1 MAYRKTFSI
10 AELKNSIANQ
20 SSLSNYYEVKVSAPS
35 GLKSDN
41 FVTRELGIRCSDAVL
56 PTSAF
61 ATGEIK
67 DNFHGINEQHAHT
80 RLYTDINFSFYLD
93 SNYEVIK
100 FFENWMNYIG
110 GDVNPEK
117 KFRRLHYPKDYKTD
131 TMSICKFE
139 RGDEKDAELVYNFY
153 GAFPKSMDSIPVS
166 YGDAQVLKVN
176 VTFAYEYYT
185 TNMSRMY
192 QSGAVVGERGMKN
205 EKVDREVKPKSRKPS
220 TMADRLY
227 GKPGQT
233 IQTEG
238 GLVTFQ

>member
-1 MAYRKTFSI
+1 MAYRKPISI
-10 AELKNSIANQ
+10 AELKTSIASQ
-20 SSLSNYYEVKVSAPS
+20 TSLSNYYEVKVSAPS
-35 GLKSDN
+35 GLKSDD

-93 SNYEVIK
+93 SDYRVIK

-139 RGDEKDAELVYNFY
+139 RGDDKDFDLTYKFY

-185 TNMSRMY
+185 TNMSEFY
-192 QSGAVVGERGMKN
+192 QSRSPAVVGEAGN
-205 EKVDREVKPKSRKPS
+205 NQQNQNQ
-220 TMADRLY
+220 
-227 GKPGQT
+227 GQGQGQK
-233 IQTEG
+233 ILPISDQIYP
-238 GLVTFQ
+238 

>member
-1 MAYRKTFSI
+1 MAYRKPISI
-10 AELKNSIANQ
+10 AELKTSIASQ
-20 SSLSNYYEVKVSAPS
+20 TSLSNYYEVKVSAPS
-35 GLKSDN
+35 GLKSDD

-93 SNYEVIK
+93 SDYRVIK

-139 RGDEKDAELVYNFY
+139 RGKDKDLDLTYKFY

-185 TNMSRMY
+185 TNMSEFY
-192 QSGAVVGERGMKN
+192 QPRSAAVVGERGMKN
-205 EKVDREVKPKSRKPS
+205 GKVNPEVKPKLP
-220 TMADRLY
+220 MADSLY
-227 GKPGQT
+227 GTPGQT
-233 IQTEG
+233 IWTEE
-238 GLVTFQ
+238 GLVTFE